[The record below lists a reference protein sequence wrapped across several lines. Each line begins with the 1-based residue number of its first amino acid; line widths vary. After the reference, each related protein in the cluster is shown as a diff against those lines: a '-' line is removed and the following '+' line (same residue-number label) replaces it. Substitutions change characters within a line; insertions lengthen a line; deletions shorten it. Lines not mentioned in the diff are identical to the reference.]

1 MLAREISG
9 LVSMPRLLKELG
21 FAVNERSHRC
31 PCILHAGR
39 NPGSFSWTETGKWF
53 CFTQCGGG
61 DRISLVMAARHCDFK
76 TALRFLAALAGV
88 DLEDSAKFRDEL
100 ARVRRDRK
108 QREIEQANFKAAERR
123 AFLEARNNVLDLERL
138 RRNAARRL
146 ADLAELGV
154 EKFCGEEQ
162 LAWEA
167 LAFVAGQMLQA
178 AAAFTVIAFADSETR
193 VRFAL
198 QPEQRAAF
206 VADCLEA
213 GGVLNDKRH
222 FVGMAL

>member
-61 DRISLVMAARHCDFK
+61 DRISLVMAARRCDFR
-76 TALRFLAALAGV
+76 TALKFLAALAGV
-88 DLEDSAKFRDEL
+88 DLDDGARFREEL
-100 ARVRRDRK
+100 ARASRDRK
-108 QREIEQANFKAAERR
+108 QREIEQARLKVVERR
-123 AFLEARNNVLDLERL
+123 AFLAARDNVLDLERL

-146 ADLAELGV
+146 ADLAELGP
-154 EKFCGEEQ
+154 ERFHGEEQ
-162 LAWEA
+162 FAWDA
-167 LAFVAGQMLQA
+167 LALVADQMLQA
-178 AAAFTVIAFADSETR
+178 AAAFTVIGFADSATR

-198 QPEQRAAF
+198 HQEERGAL